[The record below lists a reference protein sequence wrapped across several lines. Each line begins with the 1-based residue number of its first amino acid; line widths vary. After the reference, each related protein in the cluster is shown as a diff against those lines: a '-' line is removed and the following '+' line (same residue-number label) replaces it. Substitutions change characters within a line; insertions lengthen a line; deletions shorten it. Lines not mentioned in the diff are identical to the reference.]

1 MAKPD
6 IFLQLDGIKGEAID
20 KKHGDEIEVLSL
32 SWGIQG
38 VTDVATKMP
47 AGRARISELKIV
59 KRVDASSPALMQSV
73 HNNASID
80 SGKLTVRKSGELA
93 LEYLVILMRL
103 VRVTSV
109 TMQSQDAEIVES
121 VNLSFAKVEVHYTPQ
136 QSSGSGAGTR
146 EFHADVYAADR

>member
-1 MAKPD
+1 M
-6 IFLQLDGIKGEAID
+6 FLKLDGIKGEAID
-20 KKHGDEIEVLSL
+20 QIHEDEIEVLSL

-38 VTDVATKMP
+38 VTDVATRMP
-47 AGRARISELKIV
+47 AGKARISELKIV

-80 SGKLTVRKSGELA
+80 RGVLTVRKSGELS
-93 LEYLVILMRL
+93 LEYLVIEMRL

-121 VNLSFAKVEVHYTPQ
+121 VNLSFAKVDVTYTPQ
-136 QSSGSGAGTR
+136 QSGGAGAGKR
-146 EFHADVYAADR
+146 SFHADVYAADR